1 MLYPA
6 LHANSPVLNGC
17 SQIYHTVN
25 QVKPIENAVK
35 SDAQWN
41 LLWFVLPSPQSSAP
55 WGALHTPWPWR
66 RKSFVSLPQH
76 VKDINQR
83 VIDGSTT
90 YAPYMPCKEVW
101 GTQGN
106 KSLHPKNHDP
116 IHKTS
121 APAASPSTCSF
132 LYVFARPRFQ
142 VHTHLSNLYSGIIQ
156 LPKIGKWKW
165 QKLNHMAFVW
175 NFDAIIETSGVEV
188 LQAWNLWNFCNQ
200 QLTCGF

>member
-1 MLYPA
+1 MQTA
-6 LHANSPVLNGC
+6 RFWTEC

-25 QVKPIENAVK
+25 PVKPNRKCNEILRCPMK
-35 SDAQWN
+35 STLICFTIQWN
-41 LLWFVLPSPQSSAP
+41 PQSSAP

-76 VKDINQR
+76 VKDIHQR
-83 VIDGSTT
+83 VIDVSTT
-90 YAPYMPCKEVW
+90 YAPYMPCKEVL

-132 LYVFARPRFQ
+132 WYVFARPRFQ

-156 LPKIGKWKW
+156 LPKIGRWKW
-165 QKLNHMAFVW
+165 QNLKKLGN
-175 NFDAIIETSGVEV
+175 N
-188 LQAWNLWNFCNQ
+188 
-200 QLTCGF
+200 